1 MRSSF
6 NIFRL
11 VVEKAYMVASARIDA
26 AEVIPQESHF
36 VTPKSSLATPS
47 YSLPPVP
54 VRSLE
59 AIKREFIADKL
70 LNAVGCTDLCISS
83 NYVDEKQK
91 QLFAF
96 NLGS

>member
-1 MRSSF
+1 
-6 NIFRL
+6 
-11 VVEKAYMVASARIDA
+11 
-26 AEVIPQESHF
+26 
-36 VTPKSSLATPS
+36 
-47 YSLPPVP
+47 VP

-59 AIKREFIADKL
+59 AIKREFIADSF
-70 LNAVGCTDLCISS
+70 LNKDGCTDLCISS

>member
-1 MRSSF
+1 
-6 NIFRL
+6 
-11 VVEKAYMVASARIDA
+11 
-26 AEVIPQESHF
+26 
-36 VTPKSSLATPS
+36 
-47 YSLPPVP
+47 VP

-59 AIKREFIADKL
+59 AIKREFIADKV
-70 LNAVGCTDLCISS
+70 LNTVGCTDLCISS